1 MIPVVIPLPI
11 PHAQIS
17 GPLLFSPQPHP
28 LRPPISPRSAATLA
42 AALPLLG
49 AERRRDLHAG
59 EPLLRLNSSP
69 PVTTGL
75 IWPLDYLRR
84 TRTDP
89 SGRSSTRKRPA
100 STPSPRSVEL
110 RRQVHAADT
119 LRHTFPRFEP
129 R

>member
-1 MIPVVIPLPI
+1 MD
-11 PHAQIS
+11 
-17 GPLLFSPQPHP
+17 P
-28 LRPPISPRSAATLA
+28 LRPPIPQHSPTTLA

-59 EPLLRLNSSP
+59 ESLRRPNSSP
-69 PVTTGL
+69 PVTIGL
-75 IWPLDYLRR
+75 IWPLDHLCR

-110 RRQVHAADT
+110 RRQAHAADHQ
-119 LRHTFPRFEP
+119 RGISDPIPAR
-129 R
+129 